1 MTDEIKNTI
10 AVLPHLP
17 GCYQFL
23 DENDTVIY
31 VGKAKDL
38 KKRVSS
44 YFNKHHEHPK
54 TRILVRNIRKIKYI
68 VVNTEEDTFLL
79 ENNLIKQWKPRYNVM
94 LKDDK
99 TYPFIVIKNEF
110 FPRVYK
116 TRKIVKDGSRY
127 FGPYTSVVSVN
138 ALLDIFRN
146 VYKIRTCR
154 LNLTPE
160 NISAGKFRV
169 CLEYHIKKCKGPCEA
184 LQTMDDYNKNISEI
198 TEILKGNISIIEKQM
213 QEEMQS
219 LAEQLRFEEAQ
230 ELKEKLWLIQNFRE
244 KSQVVSSFDYN
255 LDVFS
260 LEEDEHAA
268 FINYLHVV
276 KGAVN
281 QAYTFEYKKKLDE
294 TPEELL
300 GLGIVEMRQRFGSQS
315 REIIVPFLPDLK
327 LSEVEFTIPQR
338 GDKRKLLS
346 LSEKNVK
353 QYKIDKLKKAE
364 MLNPDQRSTRILKT
378 VQKDLQLKEVPW
390 HIECFDNSNIQG
402 TNPVAACVVFKKA
415 KPAKK
420 EYRHYNVKSV
430 TGPDDYASMR
440 EIVERRYSRL
450 LHEGSPL
457 PQLIVIDGG
466 KGQLHAAVESL
477 QKIGLYGKI
486 AMIGIA
492 KRLEEIY
499 YPEDSVPLYID
510 KNSETL
516 KLIQQLRDEAHR
528 FGITFHRQKRSK
540 AQVVSELDSVK
551 GIGAETKKKLL
562 THFKSIKRIKE
573 ADREEII
580 RIIGNSKGELIER
593 WISESKK

>member
-10 AVLPHLP
+10 AVLPHQP

-23 DENDTVIY
+23 DDRDTVIY

-44 YFNKHHEHPK
+44 YFNKNHEHPK

-79 ENNLIKQWKPRYNVM
+79 ENNLIKQLMPRYNVM

-184 LQTMDDYNKNISEI
+184 LQTMEDYNKNISEI
-198 TEILKGNISIIEKQM
+198 TEILKGNISIIEKQI

-219 LAEQLRFEEAQ
+219 LAEQLRFEEAH

-260 LEEDEHAA
+260 LEEDEHSA

-315 REIIVPFLPDLK
+315 REIIVPFLPYLK
-327 LSEVEFTIPQR
+327 LSEVEFTIPRR

-450 LHEGSPL
+450 LNEGSPL

-486 AMIGIA
+486 AIIGIA

-540 AQVVSELDSVK
+540 AQIVSELDSVK

-562 THFKSIKRIKE
+562 SHFKSIKRIKE
-573 ADREEII
+573 AEREEII
-580 RIIGNSKGELIER
+580 RIIGKSKGELIGQ

>member
-10 AVLPHLP
+10 AVLPHQP

-23 DENDTVIY
+23 DDRDTVIY

-79 ENNLIKQWKPRYNVM
+79 ENNLIKQWMPRYNVM

-184 LQTMDDYNKNISEI
+184 LQTMEDYNKNIGEI
-198 TEILKGNISIIEKQM
+198 TEILKGNISIIEKQI

-219 LAEQLRFEEAQ
+219 LAEQLRFEEAH
-230 ELKEKLWLIQNFRE
+230 ELKEKLLLIQNFRE

-260 LEEDEHAA
+260 LEEDEHSA

-450 LHEGSPL
+450 INEGSPL

-486 AMIGIA
+486 AIIGIA

-540 AQVVSELDSVK
+540 AQIVSELDSVK

-573 ADREEII
+573 ADRDEII
-580 RIIGNSKGELIER
+580 RTIGKSKGELIER

>member
-10 AVLPHLP
+10 AVLPHQP

-23 DENDTVIY
+23 DDKDTVIY

-79 ENNLIKQWKPRYNVM
+79 ENNLIKQWMPRYNVM

-154 LNLTPE
+154 LNLAPE

-184 LQTMDDYNKNISEI
+184 LQTMEDYNKNIGEI
-198 TEILKGNISIIEKQM
+198 TEILKGNISIIEKQI

-219 LAEQLRFEEAQ
+219 LAEQLRFEEAH
-230 ELKEKLWLIQNFRE
+230 ELKEKLLLIQHFRE

-260 LEEDEHAA
+260 LEEDEHSA

-415 KPAKK
+415 KPVKK

-440 EIVERRYSRL
+440 EIVDRRYSRL
-450 LHEGSPL
+450 LNEGSPL

-486 AMIGIA
+486 AIIGIA

-540 AQVVSELDSVK
+540 AQIVSELDSVK

-573 ADREEII
+573 AEQEEID
-580 RIIGNSKGELIER
+580 RIVGKSKGELIER